1 MNRHSSIKDVS
12 MQRTP
17 AGGGHAS
24 LFNCMRC
31 ALPKPQTGRR
41 LQRVQ
46 GLRTWVCAGC
56 AK

>member
-17 AGGGHAS
+17 AGGGHTS
-24 LFNCMRC
+24 PFLCPLC
-31 ALPKPQTGRR
+31 AKPRLQIGRR
-41 LQRVQ
+41 LRLVR
-46 GLRTWVCAGC
+46 GCKTWVCAGC